1 MSGENLVRVRS
12 LHRRYGNLHAVKGVS
27 FDLGRG
33 EVLGLLGPN
42 GAGKT
47 TTMQMLCGA
56 LAPSAG
62 EILIDGESLLE
73 APISTKRKI
82 GYLPERPPLYPELT
96 VDEYLRFCARLRRV
110 EGSEIAAAMQRVKSR
125 CGLDS
130 VGNRLITNLS
140 KGYQQRL
147 GIAQAIIH
155 NPRVVV
161 LDEPTAGLDP
171 NQIREIRALIHEL
184 GEDHG
189 VVLSTHILAEVQS
202 LCQRVQILCDGRIV
216 LNERLDVLNR
226 SGQSLRA
233 AFRQPPDAGELERIA
248 GVSRVERVD
257 DHRFRLFHDP
267 DGNVAGMLTE
277 RSVEGR
283 WGLFEL
289 IPDQP
294 ALEEIFVSI
303 TSGEG
308 ADVPVT
314 PPNADGPSP

>member
-1 MSGENLVRVRS
+1 MSGESLVSVRS

-27 FDLGRG
+27 FELAKG

-62 EILIDGESLLE
+62 EVFIEGESLLE
-73 APISTKRKI
+73 SPRSTKRKI
-82 GYLPERPPLYPELT
+82 GYLPERPPLYPEFT

-110 EGSEIAAAMQRVKSR
+110 ESATVPKAMREVKSR
-125 CGLDS
+125 CGLDR
-130 VGNRLITNLS
+130 VGRRLIGNLS
-140 KGYQQRL
+140 KGYQQRV
-147 GIAQAIIH
+147 GIAQAFIH

-171 NQIREIRALIHEL
+171 NQIREIRSLIREL
-184 GEDHG
+184 GEEHG
-189 VVLSTHILAEVQS
+189 VILSTHILPEVQA
-202 LCQRVQILCDGRIV
+202 LCQRVQILCEGQVVLSEHLNV
-216 LNERLDVLNR
+216 LNQSAR
-226 SGQSLRA
+226 SLRV
-233 AFRQPPDAGELERIA
+233 AFRQPPDAGELESIA
-248 GVSRVERVD
+248 GVSEVERID
-257 DHRFRLFHDP
+257 DHRFRVFHDP

-277 RSVEGR
+277 RSVAGR

-289 IPDQP
+289 IPDQR

-308 ADVPVT
+308 EQAPVKPT
-314 PPNADGPSP
+314 DRPSE

>member
-1 MSGENLVRVRS
+1 MSGESLISVRS

-27 FDLGRG
+27 FELCRG

-62 EILIDGESLLE
+62 EILIVGESLRE
-73 APISTKRKI
+73 SPRSTKSKI
-82 GYLPERPPLYPELT
+82 GYLPERPPLYPELS
-96 VDEYLRFCARLRRV
+96 VDEYLGFCARLRGV
-110 EGSEIAAAMQRVKSR
+110 KAGAVSSAMLRIKSR
-125 CGLDS
+125 CGLDG
-130 VGNRLITNLS
+130 VGRRLIANLS
-140 KGYQQRL
+140 KGYQQRV

-155 NPRVVV
+155 DPQVVV

-171 NQIREIRALIHEL
+171 NQIREIRALIREL

-189 VVLSTHILAEVQS
+189 VVLSTHILAEVQA
-202 LCQRVQILCDGRIV
+202 LCQRVQILCEGRIV
-216 LNERLDVLNR
+216 LNERLEALNQSAR
-226 SGQSLRA
+226 SIRV
-233 AFRQPPDAGELERIA
+233 AFRCPPDAGELEGIA
-248 GVSRVERVD
+248 GVSRVERID
-257 DHRFRLFHDP
+257 QHRFRLFHDP

-277 RSVEGR
+277 RSVHER

-289 IPDQP
+289 IPDQRT
-294 ALEEIFVSI
+294 LEETFVSI

-308 ADVPVT
+308 TQA
-314 PPNADGPSP
+314 PSAQRYGLSK

>member
-1 MSGENLVRVRS
+1 MSGENLVSVRS
-12 LHRRYGNLHAVKGVS
+12 LHRRYGNLHAVNGVS
-27 FDLGRG
+27 FELSRG

-73 APISTKRKI
+73 SPRSAKRKI
-82 GYLPERPPLYPELT
+82 GYLPERPPLYPELS
-96 VDEYLRFCARLRRV
+96 VDEYLHFCARLRRV
-110 EGSEIAAAMQRVKSR
+110 QAGAISTALQRAKSR

-130 VGNRLITNLS
+130 VGRRLIANLS
-140 KGYQQRL
+140 KGYQQRV

-155 NPRVVV
+155 NPQVVV
-161 LDEPTAGLDP
+161 LDEPTTGLDP
-171 NQIREIRALIHEL
+171 NQIREIRALIREL

-189 VVLSTHILAEVQS
+189 VVLSTHVLAEVQA
-202 LCQRVQILCDGRIV
+202 LCQRVQIMCDGQIA

-226 SGQSLRA
+226 SGRSLRV
-233 AFRQPPDAGELERIA
+233 AFRRPPEADELENIA
-248 GVSRVERVD
+248 GVSRVERID
-257 DHRFRLFHDP
+257 EKRFRLFHHP

-289 IPDQP
+289 IPDQR

-303 TSGEG
+303 TSGGEVP
-308 ADVPVT
+308 APVT
-314 PPNADGPSP
+314 PPAGQSE